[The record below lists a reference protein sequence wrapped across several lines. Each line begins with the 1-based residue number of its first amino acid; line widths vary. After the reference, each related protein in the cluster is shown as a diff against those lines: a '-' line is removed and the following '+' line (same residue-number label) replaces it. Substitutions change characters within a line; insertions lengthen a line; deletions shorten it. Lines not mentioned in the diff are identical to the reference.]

1 MSEKLGNICHAQSLR
16 TSGSYSSSTRFPK
29 KLSKL
34 LPFAE
39 QEGLAPYPQSQ
50 PLNPLS

>member
-1 MSEKLGNICHAQSLR
+1 MSEKLGNICRAQSLR